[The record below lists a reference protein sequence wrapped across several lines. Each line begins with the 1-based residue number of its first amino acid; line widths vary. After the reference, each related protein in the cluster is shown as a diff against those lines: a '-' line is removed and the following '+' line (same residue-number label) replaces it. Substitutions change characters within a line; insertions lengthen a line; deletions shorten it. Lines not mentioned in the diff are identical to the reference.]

1 MTRARSDA
9 RAMRAVARRG
19 CTDVPSP
26 SLPYR
31 PEPRNPKPNPSL
43 PRPPRLGE
51 CPGNEE
57 TPERGAMCVSAS
69 DVFLARS
76 ADQSCRAVSRRDQN
90 AHRERQA
97 RRGATHAAR
106 ARSGFAT
113 TLARLTHARASGAFG
128 SPVEP
133 RREAHR
139 TAVRGSESGNRRSPT
154 SPLSGDGGG
163 DGAPDG
169 RRRSAR
175 SDVHGRRR
183 AEEGRGRTRDTTQ
196 QEGASPSPRSVPP
209 GDAT

>member
-1 MTRARSDA
+1 MTSSLA
-9 RAMRAVARRG
+9 G
-19 CTDVPSP
+19 WLPSGKETTQQHLYFAHQPPLTEP
-26 SLPYR
+26 S
-31 PEPRNPKPNPSL
+31 

-51 CPGNEE
+51 CPGNGE
-57 TPERGAMCVSAS
+57 TLRCASAPPMFFWLGALTS
-69 DVFLARS
+69 
-76 ADQSCRAVSRRDQN
+76 RAVSRRDQN
-90 AHRERQA
+90 AHHRERQA

-175 SDVHGRRR
+175 RDVHGRRR
-183 AEEGRGRTRDTTQ
+183 AEEGRGRSRDTTR
-196 QEGASPSPRSVPP
+196 EGASPSPRSVPSV
-209 GDAT
+209 TRRNSTR

>member
-1 MTRARSDA
+1 MTRARSEA

-31 PEPRNPKPNPSL
+31 PEPRNPKPNPSS
-43 PRPPRLGE
+43 PRAHRASE
-51 CPGNEE
+51 SARA
-57 TPERGAMCVSAS
+57 TERHFEGAMCVSAS

-76 ADQSCRAVSRRDQN
+76 ADQSCRLSACDQN
-90 AHRERQA
+90 AHHRKRRDGV
-97 RRGATHAAR
+97 RRG

-175 SDVHGRRR
+175 RDVHGRRR
-183 AEEGRGRTRDTTQ
+183 AEEGRGRSRDTTR
-196 QEGASPSPRSVPP
+196 EGASPSPRSVPSV
-209 GDAT
+209 TRRNSTR

>member
-1 MTRARSDA
+1 
-9 RAMRAVARRG
+9 MRAVARRG

-31 PEPRNPKPNPSL
+31 PEPRNPKPNPSSPAPTA
-43 PRPPRLGE
+43 PRRVPGQRRDTSKARCASAAPMFFWLGAL
-51 CPGNEE
+51 
-57 TPERGAMCVSAS
+57 TS
-69 DVFLARS
+69 
-76 ADQSCRAVSRRDQN
+76 RAVSRRDQN

-175 SDVHGRRR
+175 RDVHGRRR
-183 AEEGRGRTRDTTQ
+183 AEEGRGRSRDTTR
-196 QEGASPSPRSVPP
+196 EGASPSPRSVPSV
-209 GDAT
+209 TRRNSTR

>member
-31 PEPRNPKPNPSL
+31 PEPRNPKPNPSS
-43 PRPPRLGE
+43 PRAHRASE
-51 CPGNEE
+51 SARA
-57 TPERGAMCVSAS
+57 TERHFEGAMCVSGS
-69 DVFLARS
+69 DVFFWLGALTS
-76 ADQSCRAVSRRDQN
+76 RAVSRRDQN

>member
-1 MTRARSDA
+1 MHGRPFSVPPVSTRAE
-9 RAMRAVARRG
+9 
-19 CTDVPSP
+19 
-26 SLPYR
+26 
-31 PEPRNPKPNPSL
+31 EPKAEPVVSA
-43 PRPPRLGE
+43 RPPRLGE
-51 CPGNEE
+51 CPGNGE
-57 TPERGAMCVSAS
+57 TLRCASAPPMFFWLGALTS
-69 DVFLARS
+69 
-76 ADQSCRAVSRRDQN
+76 RAVSRRDQN

-128 SPVEP
+128 SPVKP

-175 SDVHGRRR
+175 RDVHGRHRV
-183 AEEGRGRTRDTTQ
+183 EEGRGRSRDTTQ

>member
-1 MTRARSDA
+1 MHGRPFSVPPVSTRAEEPEA
-9 RAMRAVARRG
+9 
-19 CTDVPSP
+19 
-26 SLPYR
+26 
-31 PEPRNPKPNPSL
+31 EPRRCRAPTA
-43 PRPPRLGE
+43 PRRVPGQRRDTSKARCASAAPMFFWLGAL
-51 CPGNEE
+51 
-57 TPERGAMCVSAS
+57 TS
-69 DVFLARS
+69 
-76 ADQSCRAVSRRDQN
+76 RAVSRRDQN

-154 SPLSGDGGG
+154 SPLSGDVGG

-183 AEEGRGRTRDTTQ
+183 AEEGRGRSRDTTQ

-209 GDAT
+209 VTRRNSTR

>member
-1 MTRARSDA
+1 MTRARSEA

-31 PEPRNPKPNPSL
+31 PEPRNPKPNPCLSAPTA
-43 PRPPRLGE
+43 PRRVPGQRRDTSKARCASAPPMFFWLGAL
-51 CPGNEE
+51 
-57 TPERGAMCVSAS
+57 TS
-69 DVFLARS
+69 
-76 ADQSCRAVSRRDQN
+76 RAVSRRDQN

-175 SDVHGRRR
+175 RDVHGRHRV
-183 AEEGRGRTRDTTQ
+183 EEGRGRSRDTTQ
-196 QEGASPSPRSVPP
+196 QEGASPSPRSVPS

>member
-1 MTRARSDA
+1 MHGRPFSVPPVSTRAE
-9 RAMRAVARRG
+9 
-19 CTDVPSP
+19 
-26 SLPYR
+26 
-31 PEPRNPKPNPSL
+31 EPKAEPVVSA
-43 PRPPRLGE
+43 RPPRLGE
-51 CPGNEE
+51 CPGNGE
-57 TPERGAMCVSAS
+57 TPRRRDVRQRLRCFFWLGALTS
-69 DVFLARS
+69 
-76 ADQSCRAVSRRDQN
+76 RAVSRRDQN

-128 SPVEP
+128 SPVKP

-175 SDVHGRRR
+175 RDVHGRRR
-183 AEEGRGRTRDTTQ
+183 VEEGRGRSRDTTQ
-196 QEGASPSPRSVPP
+196 QEGASPSPRSVPSV
-209 GDAT
+209 TRRNSTR

>member
-1 MTRARSDA
+1 MHGRPFSVPPVSTRAEEPKAEPVSLRAHRASESA
-9 RAMRAVARRG
+9 RATERHQREAR
-19 CTDVPSP
+19 CASA
-26 SLPYR
+26 
-31 PEPRNPKPNPSL
+31 
-43 PRPPRLGE
+43 PPMFFWLGAL
-51 CPGNEE
+51 
-57 TPERGAMCVSAS
+57 TS
-69 DVFLARS
+69 
-76 ADQSCRAVSRRDQN
+76 RAVSRRDQN

-183 AEEGRGRTRDTTQ
+183 AEEGRGRSRDTTQ
-196 QEGASPSPRSVPP
+196 QEGASPSPRSVPSV
-209 GDAT
+209 TRRNSTR

>member
-1 MTRARSDA
+1 MHGRPFSVRPVSTRAEEPEAEAVSPRAHRASESA
-9 RAMRAVARRG
+9 RA
-19 CTDVPSP
+19 T
-26 SLPYR
+26 
-31 PEPRNPKPNPSL
+31 
-43 PRPPRLGE
+43 
-51 CPGNEE
+51 
-57 TPERGAMCVSAS
+57 ERHLEGAMCVSGS

-76 ADQSCRAVSRRDQN
+76 ADQSCRLSAGHQN

-175 SDVHGRRR
+175 SDVHGRHR
-183 AEEGRGRTRDTTQ
+183 AEEGRGRSRDTTRN
-196 QEGASPSPRSVPP
+196 EGASPSPRSVPSV
-209 GDAT
+209 TRRNSTR

>member
-19 CTDVPSP
+19 CTDVPSA

-31 PEPRNPKPNPSL
+31 PEPRNPKPDPSS

-51 CPGNEE
+51 CPGNGE
-57 TPERGAMCVSAS
+57 TLRCASAPPMFFWLGALTS
-69 DVFLARS
+69 
-76 ADQSCRAVSRRDQN
+76 RAVSRRDQN
-90 AHRERQA
+90 AHHRERQA

-128 SPVEP
+128 SPVKP

-175 SDVHGRRR
+175 RDVHGRHRV
-183 AEEGRGRTRDTTQ
+183 EEGRGRSRDTTQ
-196 QEGASPSPRSVPP
+196 QEGASPSPRSVPS

>member
-1 MTRARSDA
+1 
-9 RAMRAVARRG
+9 MRAVARRG

-31 PEPRNPKPNPSL
+31 PEPRNPKPNPCLSAPTA
-43 PRPPRLGE
+43 PRRVPGQRRDTSKARCASAAPMFFWLGAL
-51 CPGNEE
+51 
-57 TPERGAMCVSAS
+57 TS
-69 DVFLARS
+69 
-76 ADQSCRAVSRRDQN
+76 RAVSRGDQN

-183 AEEGRGRTRDTTQ
+183 VEEGRGRSRDTTQ
-196 QEGASPSPRSVPP
+196 QEGASPSPRSVPSV
-209 GDAT
+209 TRRNSTR

>member
-1 MTRARSDA
+1 
-9 RAMRAVARRG
+9 MRAVARRG

-31 PEPRNPKPNPSL
+31 PEPRNPKPNPSS
-43 PRPPRLGE
+43 PRAHRASESARATERHQREARCASAPPMFFWLGAL
-51 CPGNEE
+51 
-57 TPERGAMCVSAS
+57 TS
-69 DVFLARS
+69 
-76 ADQSCRAVSRRDQN
+76 RAVSRRDQN

>member
-1 MTRARSDA
+1 MHGRPFSVPPVSTRAEEPEA
-9 RAMRAVARRG
+9 
-19 CTDVPSP
+19 
-26 SLPYR
+26 
-31 PEPRNPKPNPSL
+31 EPRRRRAPTA
-43 PRPPRLGE
+43 PRRVPGQRRDTSKTLRCASAPPMFFWLGAL
-51 CPGNEE
+51 
-57 TPERGAMCVSAS
+57 TS
-69 DVFLARS
+69 
-76 ADQSCRAVSRRDQN
+76 RAVSRRDQN

-175 SDVHGRRR
+175 RDVHGRRR
-183 AEEGRGRTRDTTQ
+183 AEEGRGRSRDTTR
-196 QEGASPSPRSVPP
+196 EGASPSPRSVPSV
-209 GDAT
+209 TRRNSTR

>member
-31 PEPRNPKPNPSL
+31 PEPRNPKPKPSL

-51 CPGNEE
+51 CPGNGE
-57 TPERGAMCVSAS
+57 TPRRR
-69 DVFLARS
+69 DVRQRLRCFFLARS
-76 ADQSCRAVSRRDQN
+76 ADQSCRLSAGEQN

-183 AEEGRGRTRDTTQ
+183 AEEGRGRSRDTTRN
-196 QEGASPSPRSVPP
+196 EGASPSPRSVPP

>member
-1 MTRARSDA
+1 MLARTRARCERSRDGDA
-9 RAMRAVARRG
+9 R
-19 CTDVPSP
+19 T
-26 SLPYR
+26 
-31 PEPRNPKPNPSL
+31 SL
-43 PRPPRLGE
+43 PRPSRIDPSRGTRSRTRRLRAHRASE
-51 CPGNEE
+51 SARATKRHQREARCASAP
-57 TPERGAMCVSAS
+57 PMFFWLGALTS
-69 DVFLARS
+69 
-76 ADQSCRAVSRRDQN
+76 RAVSRRDQN
-90 AHRERQA
+90 AHHRERQA

-128 SPVEP
+128 SPVKP

-175 SDVHGRRR
+175 RDVHGRHRV
-183 AEEGRGRTRDTTQ
+183 EEGRGRSRDTTQ
-196 QEGASPSPRSVPP
+196 QEGASPSPRSVPS